1 MPTAAYV
8 TEMSS
13 RVEQLHHLAKELYD
27 GSEDFPALN
36 RNLKRILASIEMLK
50 LNLEKAGETG
60 E

>member
-8 TEMSS
+8 AEMSS
-13 RVEQLHHLAKELYD
+13 RVEQLHELANELYE

-36 RNLKRILASIEMLK
+36 RNLKRILASIEMLR
-50 LNLEKAGETG
+50 LNLEGIE